1 MTQRLRRIR
10 LAFAASAAMLIAL
23 PALAQ
28 TVDELVLLIQQNI
41 EGIQL
46 ETRVDP
52 TRAEE
57 NLARQREQLDA
68 LRSKAPDHPMLS
80 SLERRI
86 DELGDAIT
94 AARATQSEG
103 AVEAPFVP
111 ITVPA
116 DVRMQ
121 LREVEELQTL
131 GDRAMM
137 RGRIDRAVEHLDES
151 GALIQTIENAYR
163 DQIPRG
169 YAPLIIAKERL
180 AALRD
185 QLGRQRDH

>member
-1 MTQRLRRIR
+1 VTRSRRIGV
-10 LAFAASAAMLIAL
+10 AFVTSAMLFAL

-28 TVDELVLLIQQNI
+28 SADELVLLIQSNI
-41 EGIQL
+41 ESIQL

-57 NLARQREQLDA
+57 NLARQREQLDT
-68 LRSKAPDHPMLS
+68 LRSQAPDHPMLS

-86 DELGDAIT
+86 DELAEEIE
-94 AARATQSEG
+94 AARATQPET
-103 AVEAPFVP
+103 ADEAPFVP

-121 LREVEELQTL
+121 LRQVEELQTL
-131 GDRAMM
+131 GDREMM
-137 RGRIDRAVEHLDES
+137 RGRMARAVEHLDES
-151 GALIQTIENAYR
+151 DALIETIEREYR

-169 YAPLIIAKERL
+169 YAPLIVAKERL
-180 AALRD
+180 DALRD
-185 QLGRQRDH
+185 QLDRRQDN

>member
-1 MTQRLRRIR
+1 MTRRRCRIR

-28 TVDELVLLIQQNI
+28 TADELVLLIQQNI

-52 TRAEE
+52 RRAEE

-68 LRSKAPDHPMLS
+68 VRSMAPDHPMLS

-86 DELGDAIT
+86 DDLGEQIA
-94 AARATQSEG
+94 AARATQPEA

-131 GDRAMM
+131 GDREMM
-137 RGRIDRAVEHLDES
+137 RGRMDRAVEHLDKS
-151 GALIQTIENAYR
+151 DALIQTIERAYR

-185 QLGRQRDH
+185 QLDRQRDN